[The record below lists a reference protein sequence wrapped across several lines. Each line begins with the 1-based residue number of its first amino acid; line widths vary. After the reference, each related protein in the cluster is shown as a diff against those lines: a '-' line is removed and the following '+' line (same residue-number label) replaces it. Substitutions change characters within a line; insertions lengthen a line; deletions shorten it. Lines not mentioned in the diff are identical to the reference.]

1 VDAESSTGHTPVR
14 TLPRRRRQQAGIPRQ
29 RYRNCAAVEQVDDN
43 EILRE
48 PDILDALAW
57 PTF

>member
-1 VDAESSTGHTPVR
+1 VDAESSTGYAPVR
-14 TLPRRRRQQAGIPRQ
+14 ALLRRRRQQAGIPRQ
-29 RYRNCAAVEQVDDN
+29 RHRNCAAVQQVDDK

-48 PDILDALAW
+48 SDSLDTLAW